1 VPINNPAKAAEAM
14 ISAHTA
20 AWEPGRGVFGKVR
33 RYLDGD
39 HDLPYMPNG
48 ATAEFR
54 DMARRSIT
62 NWLPLVSDTF
72 SKVLFVEG
80 YRSPKAKDNEP
91 AWRHWQANKMDA
103 RQTIAVRAALDYGV
117 GYVEVLPSDA
127 DSPAIKPVHPSRVW
141 AEYEDEDDE
150 YPARYMIRRGKDEEG
165 NTLWRLVDETNVWDV
180 IAPQTGAVR
189 IGEPAAHGMA
199 VAPLVRFRERL
210 DIPSHGIIRPLIRV
224 QDQINEVRF
233 MLAMGLQYAS
243 FRQRWATGLVIPRN
257 DDGTPVEPFQAAVN
271 RLWVTDN
278 PDAKFG
284 DFAQTQVADHIQA
297 YQTGVKTMA
306 GIGQLSPHVFAG
318 DLVNL
323 SADALAAVEQ
333 STQRKLD
340 QYSILFGECWEQVLT
355 LAALAAG
362 DDEPDVAAQVR
373 WRESEARS
381 FAQTVDGIVKLIQG
395 AGVPAEAMWS
405 RIPGVTDTDI
415 AEWKAM
421 AAANTDGV
429 AALAAAID
437 RQTASTVQ
445 PQAVP
450 PPSQA
455 PDAPTE

>member
-1 VPINNPAKAAEAM
+1 MPISNPAKVAEAM
-14 ISAHTA
+14 ITAHRT

-33 RYLDGD
+33 RYLEGH
-39 HDLPYMPNG
+39 HDLPYMPAG

-72 SKVLFVEG
+72 SKVLFVDG
-80 YRSPKAKDNEP
+80 YRSPKSKDNESS
-91 AWRHWQANKMDA
+91 WRHWQANKLDA
-103 RQTIAVRAALDYGV
+103 RQTIAHRAALDYGV

-127 DSPAIKPVHPSRVW
+127 DSPSIKPVHPARVW

-150 YPARYMIRRGKDEEG
+150 YPARYIIRRGKDEDG
-165 NTLWRLVDETNVWDV
+165 NTLWRLVDDTNVYDV
-180 IAPQTGAVR
+180 VAPQTGAVAV
-189 IGEPAAHGMA
+189 GESEAHRMP

-210 DIPSHGIIRPLIRV
+210 DVPAHGIIRPLIRI
-224 QDQINEVRF
+224 QDQINETRF

-243 FRQRWATGLVIPRN
+243 FRQRWATGLVIPRK

-284 DFAQTQVADHIQA
+284 DFAQTQVADHTNA
-297 YQTGVKTMA
+297 YETGVKTMA
-306 GIGQLSPHVFAG
+306 AIGQLSPHVFAG

-323 SADALAAVEQ
+323 SADALAAVEA
-333 STQRKLD
+333 STQRKVD
-340 QYSILFGECWEQVLT
+340 QYEMLFGENWEQVLT
-355 LAALAAG
+355 LAAVAAG
-362 DDEPDVAAQVR
+362 DPEPDPAAQVR
-373 WRESEARS
+373 WRDSESRS

-395 AGVPAEAMWS
+395 AAVPAEAMWP

-421 AAANTDGV
+421 AASNTDGV

-445 PQAVP
+445 PAP
-450 PPSQA
+450 PANAQPPGQQGA
-455 PDAPTE
+455 